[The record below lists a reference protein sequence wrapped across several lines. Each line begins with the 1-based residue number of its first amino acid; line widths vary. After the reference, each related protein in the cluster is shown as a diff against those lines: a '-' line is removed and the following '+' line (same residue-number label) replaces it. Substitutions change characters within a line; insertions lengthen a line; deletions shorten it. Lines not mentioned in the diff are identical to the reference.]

1 MDQNAIFGPV
11 FAMIFLTLGVWLY
24 MYSRRIPFILANKL
38 DLDRTTREEFIAM
51 SPPAVRNPS
60 DNLKNLF
67 EIPVLFYALAF
78 YLHASG
84 QVDATNL
91 VAAWVFV
98 AFRLLHSM
106 LHCTVNIVRLRFFL
120 YLIATLAVWFIAIR
134 AGVGYMAH

>member
-1 MDQNAIFGPV
+1 MDQNTIFGPV
-11 FAMIFLTLGVWLY
+11 IAMIFLTLGVWLY

-38 DLDRTTREEFIAM
+38 DLDRTTREEFVAM

-78 YLHASG
+78 YLHASQ
-84 QVDATNL
+84 QVDGTYV

-98 AFRLLHSM
+98 AFRLLHSI
-106 LHCTVNIVRLRFFL
+106 LHCTINIVRLRFFL
-120 YLIATLAVWFIAIR
+120 HLLATLAIWFIALR
-134 AGVGYMAH
+134 ASIGYLT